1 MTDRKQ
7 IARHLN
13 LARKH
18 MRTYINHHMGI
29 SLVHIGIEVGRAE
42 ALAFDSPTWS
52 QVKRIRHTIT
62 NRYMRTVRG

>member
-13 LARKH
+13 AARKH
-18 MRTYINHHMGI
+18 MCTYTNHHMGI
-29 SLVHIGIEVGRAE
+29 FLVHVGVEVGRAE

-52 QVKRIRHTIT
+52 QVKRMRKTIT
-62 NRYMRTVRG
+62 NRYIRTVGV